1 MKILFIHNRY
11 KQFGGEEVAVEQ
23 ESELLSAKGHAV
35 KVLFFDNEKL
45 TSFYSKLTTAL
56 QAIYNFSSARK
67 AKKAIKEFSPDII
80 HVHNLFF
87 SASPSVLY
95 VSKRNKIPVILTLH
109 NYRLV
114 CSNAL
119 LLRDNKVCELCVNKR
134 LPLHGIRY
142 KCYHN
147 SMAASAL
154 VTAIT
159 GTHKLLN
166 TWKNKVSVYI
176 ALNEFSRNRFL
187 QSSLELPAGKMVTK
201 PNFVFDPGEGD
212 AGRDE
217 FFLFTG
223 RIVKEKGVETLLN
236 SFAAMQDKKLVIIGD
251 GPERI
256 SLQEQ
261 FKSCLNIEFRGYLN
275 KPDVLT
281 AMKRSK
287 ACICPSLWYE
297 GSPLTILEAF
307 ATGTPVIASNLG
319 SMKETIKDG
328 YNGLHFIAGDIND
341 LRAKV
346 ELLIQLTTNNKD
358 LYKNARQT
366 YLEKY
371 HPEVHYNSIINIYE
385 QTIKSYTSQ

>member
-1 MKILFIHNRY
+1 
-11 KQFGGEEVAVEQ
+11 
-23 ESELLSAKGHAV
+23 
-35 KVLFFDNEKL
+35 
-45 TSFYSKLTTAL
+45 
-56 QAIYNFSSARK
+56 
-67 AKKAIKEFSPDII
+67 
-80 HVHNLFF
+80 
-87 SASPSVLY
+87 
-95 VSKRNKIPVILTLH
+95 
-109 NYRLV
+109 
-114 CSNAL
+114 
-119 LLRDNKVCELCVNKR
+119 
-134 LPLHGIRY
+134 
-142 KCYHN
+142 
-147 SMAASAL
+147 MAASAL